1 VWSALFNTKKNRK
14 DIECI
19 WVRERDKLICVVTVF
34 T

>member
-19 WVRERDKLICVVTVF
+19 WVRERETNDG
-34 T
+34 